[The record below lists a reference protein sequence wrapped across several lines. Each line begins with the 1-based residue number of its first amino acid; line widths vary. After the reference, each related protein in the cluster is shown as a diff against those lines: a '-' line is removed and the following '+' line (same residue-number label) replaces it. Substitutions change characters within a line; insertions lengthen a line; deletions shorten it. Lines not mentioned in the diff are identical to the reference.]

1 MEHKTLQLVT
11 LDIANALVMEMR
23 DHQAIPMSGSISIV
37 DILLQKLAKN
47 IVELLTE
54 ANSSEETSDED
65 LRPQLRKA
73 QRRLKKL
80 ARAGQDDDDEL
91 TGTGSSFP
99 NLKYA
104 KPKYKNVDTL
114 LKYVEQD
121 ADTGGIKL
129 VIMNFND

>member
-11 LDIANALVMEMR
+11 QDIANALVMEMR